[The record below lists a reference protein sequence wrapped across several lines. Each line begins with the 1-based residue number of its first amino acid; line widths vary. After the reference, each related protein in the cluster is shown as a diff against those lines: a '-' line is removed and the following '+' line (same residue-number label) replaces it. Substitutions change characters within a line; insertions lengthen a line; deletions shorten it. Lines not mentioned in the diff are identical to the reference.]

1 MGGLR
6 LRDFGEIMVK
16 FKQLATRFLWHKHQ
30 ERQAIKRPLPWVTFV
45 LTIGLLVIYWLQ
57 TQYPVISERFTSGYL
72 LDKPRGQYYRLFTAF
87 FLHGS
92 WEHVIGNVIV
102 LVIVGWRLEQVLGY
116 LRYSLM
122 YLLSGLLSTVVAY
135 AIGDY
140 WAGLIGASGAIY
152 GLVVVATLLLCLY
165 FKNRIV
171 KAYLVW
177 WYGLFLVFNLAM
189 VANSFWNALTSGIAV
204 TLGDGTTIS
213 NSAHLGGLIGG
224 VLALLMIGVPRDIG
238 RQHRWLQV
246 SGVIGYLG
254 LIGYLLSVVR

>member
-1 MGGLR
+1 MTG
-6 LRDFGEIMVK
+6 
-16 FKQLATRFLWHKHQ
+16 
-30 ERQAIKRPLPWVTFV
+30 V
-45 LTIGLLVIYWLQ
+45 LTISLLVIYWLQ

-152 GLVVVATLLLCLY
+152 GLVVVATLLLCFY

-189 VANSFWNALTSGIAV
+189 VANSFWNALTSGIVV
-204 TLGDGTTIS
+204 TLGDGTTVS

-224 VLALLMIGVPRDIG
+224 VLALLVIGVPRDIG